1 MEADYEINRAFDCID
16 KTSFDA
22 INSQR
27 VAWEQ
32 RQAQTIAG
40 ERQRMA
46 QSGWSA
52 AGFADRIATSQPHVG
67 QRSAGRPPSAM
78 NTIAL
83 SCCWRSSVA
92 RPPYS
97 PPQPRARRFM

>member
-67 QRSAGRPPSAM
+67 QRSAGRP
-78 NTIAL
+78 L
-83 SCCWRSSVA
+83 R
-92 RPPYS
+92 
-97 PPQPRARRFM
+97 Q